1 MDGSSPS
8 FPRYGDEVLG
18 LGLVTIAVG
27 LAAIAEK

>member
-8 FPRYGDEVLG
+8 VPRYGDEVLG
-18 LGLVTIAVG
+18 LRPVTITVG